1 MHTYTRLLY
10 QIIFHT
16 KRNEK
21 TLLKANREEMYS
33 YMASIINNQKSFTY
47 EIGGTSNHVH
57 IITRIHPTIV
67 ISNLVKDIKLST
79 SKMIKSRNLFPHFEG
94 WQQGYSIFSYS
105 KEQID
110 ILLDVAKRIM
120 DLLRDIE
127 EKVFITTEHFRF
139 PLSDSIAQKVRR
151 RTTFSKAVLG
161 IRPEDITIG
170 QGEIP
175 GEVYA
180 VEPLGRDT
188 LVTLRIGKAEVKVLG
203 PPRFKA
209 TIGEEERVAFSDERI
224 QFFDKATG
232 RSLLL

>member
-1 MHTYTRLLY
+1 MVQEEDNMHTYTQLLY

-105 KEQID
+105 PNELETLINYARNQEQHHKTESSRD
-110 ILLDVAKRIM
+110 EYKRFLDQHEVEY
-120 DLLRDIE
+120 D
-127 EKVFITTEHFRF
+127 EKYLF
-139 PLSDSIAQKVRR
+139 
-151 RTTFSKAVLG
+151 
-161 IRPEDITIG
+161 
-170 QGEIP
+170 
-175 GEVYA
+175 
-180 VEPLGRDT
+180 
-188 LVTLRIGKAEVKVLG
+188 
-203 PPRFKA
+203 
-209 TIGEEERVAFSDERI
+209 
-224 QFFDKATG
+224 
-232 RSLLL
+232 